1 MAKEPSV
8 VPTPEGAVVKIVN
21 STMLD
26 DAMSYTANRIRNKTG
41 GTDQITWDSAKG
53 FGDAVDA
60 ITSGSSAP
68 QSDPRE
74 VYQGTRPAEWLR
86 LPDYDKVE
94 QNTMYLLVELKE
106 NYPNTEIF
114 TFRGISATVDEG
126 LVVNGA
132 FVSKASRTVS
142 GNGANNNVTITLDYD
157 FNGFDWAKSLSNGKK
172 QIVVRIT
179 FTTPYRNV
187 QFNNTYN
194 YYCPTIIRDVIYN
207 VSASDFFTADSY
219 FYGIK
224 YIYLMEGYPALNR
237 AYGLEGLGVSPTN
250 SNAGT
255 GYGRLDTAPELRRLT
270 GCPKVKTIIASDLL
284 EELVVDIS
292 KFTANGINVSLKSLR
307 KVVFSGTENMTAF
320 PGNINFSKTNL
331 SVAAV
336 TEMFNSLPDI
346 STSTTRTIKL
356 NYTPAVS
363 EGIPEATLAVAT
375 NKGWTVVTA

>member
-1 MAKEPSV
+1 MALTDK
-8 VPTPEGAVVKIVN
+8 
-21 STMLD
+21 L
-26 DAMSYTANRIRNKTG
+26 TAIANAIRTKTG
-41 GTDQITWDSAKG
+41 KTDSLTLEQMPSEIESITG
-53 FGDAVDA
+53 
-60 ITSGSSAP
+60 GSSAP
-68 QSDPRE
+68 ESDPRE
-74 VYQGTRPAEWLR
+74 VYGGERPAEWLR

-106 NYPNTEIF
+106 NYPNTEKF
-114 TFRGISATVDEG
+114 TFRAISATVDEG
-126 LVVNGA
+126 IVVNGA

-142 GNGANNNVTITLDYD
+142 GNNGNNTTITLDYD
-157 FNGFDWAKSLSNGKK
+157 FNEFDWAKLLSNEKK

-187 QFNNTYN
+187 QFNNTYD

-255 GYGRLDTAPELRRLT
+255 GYGALYTAPELRRLT
-270 GCPKVKTIIASDLL
+270 GCPKVKNIVASDLL

-292 KFTANGINVSLKSLR
+292 EFTANGIGVSLSSLR

-320 PGNINFSKTNL
+320 PGNINFSRTNL

-336 TEMFNSLPDI
+336 AEMFNSLPDI
-346 STSTTRTIKL
+346 SGSTARTITLKK
-356 NYTPAVS
+356 TPAAAV
-363 EGIPEATLAVAT
+363 GIPEATLTVAT

>member
-1 MAKEPSV
+1 MAYDKV
-8 VPTPEGAVVKIVN
+8 VDSAA
-21 STMLD
+21 LD
-26 DAMSYTANRIRNKTG
+26 AAMTYTANRIRNKTG

-68 QSDPRE
+68 ESDPRE
-74 VYQGTRPAEWLR
+74 VYGGERPAEWLR

-106 NYPNTEIF
+106 NYPNKGIF
-114 TFRGISATVDEG
+114 KFRATSATVDEG
-126 LVVNGA
+126 IVVNGA
-132 FVSKASRTVS
+132 FVSKASRTVA
-142 GNGANNNVTITLDYD
+142 GNGNNDVAITLDYD
-157 FNGFDWAKSLSNGKK
+157 FNGFDWAKSLSNEKK

-179 FTTPYRNV
+179 FTTPYRNIK
-187 QFNNTYN
+187 FENAYD

-250 SNAGT
+250 SDAGT
-255 GYGRLDTAPELRRLT
+255 GYGMLNTAPELRRLT
-270 GCPKVKTIIASDLL
+270 GCPKVKKIIASDLL
-284 EELVVDIS
+284 EELIVDIS
-292 KFTANGINVSLKSLR
+292 EFTANGIGVSLSSLR

-320 PGNINFSKTNL
+320 PGNINFSRTNL

-346 STSTTRTIKL
+346 SGGTARTIKL
-356 NYTPAVS
+356 ATTPATAV
-363 EGIPEATLAVAT
+363 GIPDDVIAVAT

>member
-1 MAKEPSV
+1 MAYDKV
-8 VPTPEGAVVKIVN
+8 VDSAA
-21 STMLD
+21 LD
-26 DAMSYTANRIRNKTG
+26 AAMAYTANRIRNKTG

-60 ITSGSSAP
+60 ITGGSP
-68 QSDPRE
+68 ESDPRE
-74 VYQGTRPAEWLR
+74 VYGGTRPAEWLR

-106 NYPNTEIF
+106 NYPNKGIF
-114 TFRGISATVDEG
+114 QFRATSATVDEG
-126 LVVNGA
+126 IVVNGA
-132 FVSKASRTVS
+132 FVSKASRTVA
-142 GNGANNNVTITLDYD
+142 GNGANSDVAITLNYD
-157 FNGFDWAKSLSNGKK
+157 FNEFDWAKSLSNGTK
-172 QIVVRIT
+172 QIVVRIA
-179 FTTPYRNV
+179 FTTPYRNIK
-187 QFNNTYN
+187 FIDTYG

-207 VSASDFFTADSY
+207 VSASDFYGSDAY

-224 YIYLMEGYPALNR
+224 YIYLMEGYPALYR

-255 GYGRLDTAPELRRLT
+255 GYGYLGVAPELRQLT
-270 GCPKVKTIIASDLL
+270 GCPKVKSILASDLL

-292 KFTANGINVSLKSLR
+292 KFTANGINVSLRSLR

-336 TEMFNSLPDI
+336 AEMFNSLPNI
-346 STSTTRTIKL
+346 SGSTARTINL
-356 NYTPAVS
+356 AITPATAV
-363 EGIPEATLAVAT
+363 GIPDDVIAVAT

>member
-1 MAKEPSV
+1 MAFDKV
-8 VPTPEGAVVKIVN
+8 VDSAQ
-21 STMLD
+21 LD
-26 DAMSYTANRIRNKTG
+26 AALTYTANRIRNKTG
-41 GTDQITWDSAKG
+41 DTNQIVWDSAKG

-60 ITSGSSAP
+60 ITTGSSAP
-68 QSDPRE
+68 ESDPRE
-74 VYQGTRPAEWLR
+74 VYGGTRPAEWLR

-106 NYPNTEIF
+106 NYPNKGKF
-114 TFRGISATVDEG
+114 TFYGASATVDEG

-132 FVSKASRTVS
+132 FVSKASRTIA
-142 GNGANNNVTITLDYD
+142 GNGHTAITLDYD
-157 FNGFDWAKSLSNGKK
+157 FNEFDWAKSLSDGTK

-179 FTTPYRNV
+179 LTTPYRNI
-187 QFNNTYN
+187 QFNNTYD

-207 VSASDFFTADSY
+207 VSASDYYTADTY

-250 SNAGT
+250 SNAGS

-270 GCPKVKTIIASDLL
+270 GCPKVKNIVASDLL

-292 KFTANGINVSLKSLR
+292 NFTANGINVSLRSLR

-320 PGNINFSKTNL
+320 PGNINFYKTNL

-336 TEMFNSLPDI
+336 AEMFNSLPDI
-346 STSTTRTIKL
+346 STSTTRTITL
-356 NYTPAVS
+356 THTPAVS
-363 EGIPEATLAVAT
+363 EGIPADTLAIAT

>member
-1 MAKEPSV
+1 MAYDKV
-8 VPTPEGAVVKIVN
+8 VDSAQ
-21 STMLD
+21 LD
-26 DAMSYTANRIRNKTG
+26 AAMTYTANRIRNKTG
-41 GTDQITWDSAKG
+41 DTNQIMWDSAKG

-68 QSDPRE
+68 ESDTRE
-74 VYQGTRPAEWLR
+74 VYGGERPAEWLR

-142 GNGANNNVTITLDYD
+142 GNGVNNDVIITLDYD

-237 AYGLEGLGVSPTN
+237 AYGFEGLGVSPTN

>member
-1 MAKEPSV
+1 MALTDK
-8 VPTPEGAVVKIVN
+8 
-21 STMLD
+21 L
-26 DAMSYTANRIRNKTG
+26 TAIANAIRTKTG
-41 GTDQITWDSAKG
+41 KTDSLTLDQMPSEIESISG
-53 FGDAVDA
+53 
-60 ITSGSSAP
+60 GSSAP
-68 QSDPRE
+68 ESDPRE
-74 VYQGTRPAEWLR
+74 VYGGTRPAEWLR

-106 NYPNTEIF
+106 NYPNKAVF
-114 TFRGISATVDEG
+114 MFRAESATVDEG

-132 FVSKASRTVS
+132 FVSKASRTIA
-142 GNGANNNVTITLDYD
+142 GRGMNNDRTFTLDYD
-157 FNGFDWAKSLSNGKK
+157 FNEFDWAKSLSDGTK

-179 FTTPYRNV
+179 LTTPYRNIK
-187 QFNNTYN
+187 FNNTYN
-194 YYCPTIIRDVIYN
+194 YYCPTIIRDMIYN
-207 VSASDFFTADSY
+207 ISAGDFHSSDLY
-219 FYGIK
+219 VYGIK
-224 YIYLMEGYPALNR
+224 YIYLMEGFPALDR

-250 SNAGT
+250 SNAGN
-255 GYGRLDTAPELRRLT
+255 GYGYLSVAPSLRRLT
-270 GCPKVKTIIASDLL
+270 GCPKVKKIISSALI

-292 KFTANGINVSLKSLR
+292 NFTAGGGIVEGLRSLR
-307 KVVFSGTENMTAF
+307 KVVFRGTENMTAF

-363 EGIPEATLAVAT
+363 EGIPEATLAIAT

>member
-1 MAKEPSV
+1 MAYDKV
-8 VPTPEGAVVKIVN
+8 VDSAA
-21 STMLD
+21 LD
-26 DAMSYTANRIRNKTG
+26 AALTYTANRIRNKTG

-60 ITSGSSAP
+60 ITGGSP
-68 QSDPRE
+68 ESDPRE
-74 VYQGTRPAEWLR
+74 VYGGTRPAEWLR

-106 NYPNTEIF
+106 NYPNKAVF
-114 TFRGISATVDEG
+114 TIRAASATVDEG
-126 LVVNGA
+126 IVVDGT
-132 FVSKASRTVS
+132 FVSKASRTID
-142 GNGANNNVTITLDYD
+142 GNGGNNTTITLDYD
-157 FNGFDWAKSLSNGKK
+157 FNEFDWAKSLSNGKK

-187 QFNNTYN
+187 QFNNTYD

-224 YIYLMEGYPALNR
+224 YIYLMEGFPALNR
-237 AYGLEGLGVSPTN
+237 AYGLEGLGVSPAN

-255 GYGRLDTAPELRRLT
+255 GYGMLNTVPELRRLT
-270 GCPKVKTIIASDLL
+270 GCPKVKNIVASDLL

-292 KFTANGINVSLKSLR
+292 KFSASGIGVSLRSLR

-336 TEMFNSLPDI
+336 AEMFNSLPDI
-346 STSTTRTIKL
+346 SGSTARTIKL
-356 NYTPAVS
+356 ATTPATAV
-363 EGIPEATLAVAT
+363 GIPEATLAVAT

>member
-1 MAKEPSV
+1 MAYDKV
-8 VPTPEGAVVKIVN
+8 VDSAA
-21 STMLD
+21 LD
-26 DAMSYTANRIRNKTG
+26 AAMTYTANRIRNKTG
-41 GTDQITWDSAKG
+41 GTDQIAWDSAKG

-60 ITSGSSAP
+60 ITGGSSAP
-68 QSDPRE
+68 ESDPRE
-74 VYQGTRPAEWLR
+74 VYGGTRPAEWLR

-106 NYPNTEIF
+106 NYPNKAVF
-114 TFRGISATVDEG
+114 TFRATSATVDEG
-126 LVVNGA
+126 IVVNGA
-132 FVSKASRTVS
+132 FVSKASRTVA
-142 GNGANNNVTITLDYD
+142 GNGAYNNVTITLDYD
-157 FNGFDWAKSLSNGKK
+157 FNEFDWAKSLSDGKK

-179 FTTPYRNV
+179 FTTPYRNIKF
-187 QFNNTYN
+187 QNTYD

-207 VSASDFFTADSY
+207 VSASDFYNADLY

-224 YIYLMEGYPALNR
+224 YIYLMEGYPSLDR

-255 GYGRLDTAPELRRLT
+255 GYGMLDVAPELRRLT
-270 GCPKVKTIIASDLL
+270 GCPKVKKIVASDLL

-292 KFTANGINVSLKSLR
+292 KFSASGIGVSLRSLR

-320 PGNINFSKTNL
+320 PGNIYFSKTNL

-346 STSTTRTIKL
+346 SGSTARTINL
-356 NYTPAVS
+356 AITPATAV
-363 EGIPEATLAVAT
+363 GIPDDIIAVAT

>member
-1 MAKEPSV
+1 MAYDKV
-8 VPTPEGAVVKIVN
+8 VDSAA
-21 STMLD
+21 LD
-26 DAMSYTANRIRNKTG
+26 AAMTYTANRIRNKTG
-41 GTDQITWDSAKG
+41 DTNQIAWDSAKG

-68 QSDPRE
+68 ESDPRE
-74 VYQGTRPAEWLR
+74 VYGGTRPAEWLR

-106 NYPNTEIF
+106 NYPNTGKFIF
-114 TFRGISATVDEG
+114 QGTSATVDEG
-126 LVVNGA
+126 IVVNGA
-132 FVSKASRTVS
+132 FVSKASRTVA
-142 GNGANNNVTITLDYD
+142 GNGQTNATITLDYD
-157 FNGFDWAKSLSNGKK
+157 FNEFDWAKSLSNGKK
-172 QIVVRIT
+172 QIIVKIT
-179 FTTPYRNV
+179 ITTPYRNIK
-187 QFNNTYN
+187 FNNTYS

-207 VSASDFFTADSY
+207 VSASDSFSTDAY

-237 AYGLEGLGVSPTN
+237 DYGLEGLGVSPTN

-255 GYGRLDTAPELRRLT
+255 GYGILDVAPELRRLT
-270 GCPKVKTIIASDLL
+270 GCPKVKKIIASDLL

-292 KFTANGINVSLKSLR
+292 KFTANGIGVSLRSLR

-336 TEMFNSLPDI
+336 AEMFNSLPDI
-346 STSTTRTIKL
+346 SGSTARTINL
-356 NYTPAVS
+356 ATTPATAV
-363 EGIPEATLAVAT
+363 GIPDDILAVAT

>member
-1 MAKEPSV
+1 MAYDKVIDS
-8 VPTPEGAVVKIVN
+8 AA
-21 STMLD
+21 LD
-26 DAMSYTANRIRNKTG
+26 AAMTYTANRIRNKTG

-60 ITSGSSAP
+60 IIGGSSAP
-68 QSDPRE
+68 ESDTRE
-74 VYQGTRPAEWLR
+74 VYGGTRPAEWLR

-106 NYPNTEIF
+106 NYPNKAVF
-114 TFRGISATVDEG
+114 TFRDASATVDEG
-126 LVVNGA
+126 IVVDGA
-132 FVSKASRTVS
+132 FVSKASRTVA
-142 GNGANNNVTITLDYD
+142 GNGNTTITLDYD
-157 FNGFDWAKSLSNGKK
+157 FNEFDWAKSLSNGKK

-187 QFNNTYN
+187 QFNNTYD
-194 YYCPTIIRDVIYN
+194 YYCPTIIRDMIYN

-255 GYGRLDTAPELRRLT
+255 GYGALDVAPELRRLT
-270 GCPKVKTIIASDLL
+270 GCPKVKKIVASDLL

-292 KFTANGINVSLKSLR
+292 EFTANGIGVSLGSLR
-307 KVVFSGTENMTAF
+307 KVVFSGTKNMTAF
-320 PGNINFSKTNL
+320 PGNINFSYTNL

-346 STSTTRTIKL
+346 SGSTARTIKL
-356 NYTPAVS
+356 AITPATAV
-363 EGIPEATLAVAT
+363 GIPDDIIAVAT

>member
-1 MAKEPSV
+1 MAYDKV
-8 VPTPEGAVVKIVN
+8 VDSAA
-21 STMLD
+21 LD
-26 DAMSYTANRIRNKTG
+26 AAMSYTANRIRNKTG

-68 QSDPRE
+68 ESDPRE
-74 VYQGTRPAEWLR
+74 VYGGTRPAEWLR

-106 NYPNTEIF
+106 NYPNTEKF
-114 TFRGISATVDEG
+114 TFRATSATVDEG

-132 FVSKASRTVS
+132 FVSKSSRTVA
-142 GNGANNNVTITLDYD
+142 GNGGSNATITLDYD

-179 FTTPYRNV
+179 FTTPYRNIK
-187 QFNNTYN
+187 FENTYD
-194 YYCPTIIRDVIYN
+194 YYCPTIIRDMIYN
-207 VSASDFFTADSY
+207 VSASDSYTADSY

-224 YIYLMEGYPALNR
+224 YIYLMEGYPAINR
-237 AYGLEGLGVSPTN
+237 AYGLEGLGVSPNN

-255 GYGRLDTAPELRRLT
+255 GYGMLDVAPELRRLT
-270 GCPKVKTIIASDLL
+270 GCPKVKKIVASDLL

-292 KFTANGINVSLKSLR
+292 KFTANGIGVSLRSLR
-307 KVVFSGTENMTAF
+307 KVVFSGTENMTSF

-346 STSTTRTIKL
+346 SGSTARTIKL
-356 NYTPAVS
+356 AITPATAV
-363 EGIPEATLAVAT
+363 GIPDDILAVAT

>member
-1 MAKEPSV
+1 MAYDKV
-8 VPTPEGAVVKIVN
+8 ID
-21 STMLD
+21 STALD
-26 DAMSYTANRIRNKTG
+26 AAMTYTANRIRNKTG

-68 QSDPRE
+68 ESDPRE
-74 VYQGTRPAEWLR
+74 VYGGTRPAEWLR

-106 NYPNTEIF
+106 NYPNTGKF
-114 TFRGISATVDEG
+114 TFRAEAATVDEG

-132 FVSKASRTVS
+132 FVSKASRTIA
-142 GNGANNNVTITLDYD
+142 GNGTNNDRTFTLNYD
-157 FNGFDWAKSLSNGKK
+157 FNGFDWAKSLSDGTK
-172 QIVVRIT
+172 QIVVKIT
-179 FTTPYRNV
+179 LTTPYRNIKF
-187 QFNNTYN
+187 QNTYN
-194 YYCPTIIRDVIYN
+194 YYCPTIIRDMIYN
-207 VSASDFFTADSY
+207 IITRDSHAADAY

-224 YIYLMEGYPALNR
+224 YMYLMEGYPALDR

-250 SNAGT
+250 SNAGS
-255 GYGRLDTAPELRRLT
+255 GYGYLNTAPELRRLT
-270 GCPKVKTIIASDLL
+270 GCPKVKKIIASDLL

-307 KVVFSGTENMTAF
+307 KVIFSGKENMTAF

-346 STSTTRTIKL
+346 STSTTRTITL
-356 NYTPAVS
+356 THTPAVS
-363 EGIPEATLAVAT
+363 EGIPESTLAVAT

>member
-1 MAKEPSV
+1 MAFDKV
-8 VPTPEGAVVKIVN
+8 VDSAQ
-21 STMLD
+21 LD
-26 DAMSYTANRIRNKTG
+26 AAMTYTANRIRNKTG
-41 GTDQITWDSAKG
+41 DTNQIIWDSAKG

-60 ITSGSSAP
+60 ITTGSSALE
-68 QSDPRE
+68 SDQRE

-106 NYPNTEIF
+106 NYPNTGKF
-114 TFRGISATVDEG
+114 TFRAASATVDEG

-132 FVSKASRTVS
+132 FVSKASRTVA
-142 GNGANNNVTITLDYD
+142 GNGVYNNATITLDYN
-157 FNGFDWAKSLSNGKK
+157 FNEFDWAKSLSNGKK

-187 QFNNTYN
+187 QFNNTYD
-194 YYCPTIIRDVIYN
+194 YYCPTIIRDMIYN
-207 VSASDFFTADSY
+207 VSASDFFSFDTY

-224 YIYLMEGYPALNR
+224 YIYLMEGFPALNR
-237 AYGLEGLGVSPTN
+237 VYGLEGLGVSPTN

-255 GYGRLDTAPELRRLT
+255 GYGVLDTAPELRRLT
-270 GCPKVKTIIASDLL
+270 GCPKVKKIVASDLL

-292 KFTANGINVSLKSLR
+292 GFTANGINVSLKSLR

-336 TEMFNSLPDI
+336 AEMFNSLPDI
-346 STSTTRTIKL
+346 STSTTRTITL
-356 NYTPAVS
+356 QHTPAAA

>member
-1 MAKEPSV
+1 MAYDKV
-8 VPTPEGAVVKIVN
+8 VDSAA
-21 STMLD
+21 LD
-26 DAMSYTANRIRNKTG
+26 AALTYTANRIRNKTG
-41 GTDQITWDSAKG
+41 DTNQIIWDSAKG

-60 ITSGSSAP
+60 ITGGSSALE
-68 QSDPRE
+68 SDPRE

-106 NYPNTEIF
+106 NYPNKAVF
-114 TFRGISATVDEG
+114 TFYGVSATVDEG
-126 LVVNGA
+126 IVVDGA
-132 FVSKASRTVS
+132 FVSKASRTIA
-142 GNGANNNVTITLDYD
+142 GKGHTAITLNYD
-157 FNGFDWAKSLSNGKK
+157 FNGFDWAKSLSDGTK

-179 FTTPYRNV
+179 LTTPYRNI
-187 QFNNTYN
+187 QFNNTYD

-207 VSASDFFTADSY
+207 ISASDYYTADTY

-224 YIYLMEGYPALNR
+224 YMYLMEGYPALNR

-250 SNAGT
+250 SNAGS

-270 GCPKVKTIIASDLL
+270 GCPKVKNIVASALL

-292 KFTANGINVSLKSLR
+292 NFTANGIGGGLRSLR

-320 PGNINFSKTNL
+320 PGNIDFSKTNL

-356 NYTPAVS
+356 IHTPAVS
-363 EGIPEATLAVAT
+363 EGIPDDVIAVAT
-375 NKGWTVVTA
+375 NKGWTVATK

>member
-1 MAKEPSV
+1 MAYDKIVDSTALDTALTDIADAIRTKTGKTASLTIEQMPSEIESISGGSS
-8 VPTPEGAVVKIVN
+8 TPE
-21 STMLD
+21 
-26 DAMSYTANRIRNKTG
+26 
-41 GTDQITWDSAKG
+41 
-53 FGDAVDA
+53 
-60 ITSGSSAP
+60 
-68 QSDPRE
+68 SDPRE

-94 QNTMYLLVELKE
+94 QNTMYLLIELKE
-106 NYPNTEIF
+106 NYPNKGIF
-114 TFRGISATVDEG
+114 VFRAASATVDEG
-126 LVVNGA
+126 IVVNGA
-132 FVSKASRTVS
+132 FVSKASRTVA
-142 GNGANNNVTITLDYD
+142 GNGVYNDATVTLDYD

-179 FTTPYRNV
+179 LTTPYRNIK
-187 QFNNTYN
+187 FINTYD

-207 VSASDFFTADSY
+207 VSATDSHAADTY

-224 YIYLMEGYPALNR
+224 YMYLMEGYPALDK

-250 SNAGT
+250 SNAGS
-255 GYGRLDTAPELRRLT
+255 GYGMLSTAPELRRLT
-270 GCPKVKTIIASDLL
+270 GCPKVKTIVASDLL

-307 KVVFSGTENMTAF
+307 RVVFSGTENMTAF

-336 TEMFNSLPDI
+336 AEMFNSLPDI
-346 STSTTRTIKL
+346 SGGTARTITLKI
-356 NYTPAVS
+356 TPAAAV
-363 EGIPEATLAVAT
+363 GIPEATLAVAI

>member
-1 MAKEPSV
+1 MAFDKV
-8 VPTPEGAVVKIVN
+8 ID
-21 STMLD
+21 STQLD
-26 DAMSYTANRIRNKTG
+26 AAMTYTAGRIRAKTG
-41 GTDQITWDSAKG
+41 SADQIAWNSAKG
-53 FGDAVDA
+53 FGDAVDT
-60 ITSGSSAP
+60 ITGGSSAP
-68 QSDPRE
+68 ESDTRE

-94 QNTMYLLVELKE
+94 QNTMYLLVELKK
-106 NYPNTEIF
+106 NYPNKGNF
-114 TFRGISATVDEG
+114 TFRATSATVDEG
-126 LVVNGA
+126 IMVNGA
-132 FVSKASRTVS
+132 FVSKASRTIA
-142 GNGANNNVTITLDYD
+142 GNGINNDATITLDYD
-157 FNGFDWAKSLSNGKK
+157 FNGFDWAKSLPNEKK

-179 FTTPYRNV
+179 LTTPYRNIK
-187 QFNNTYN
+187 FNNTYS

-207 VSASDFFTADSY
+207 VSASDFYTADSY

-224 YIYLMEGYPALNR
+224 YIYLIEGFPALNR

-255 GYGRLDTAPELRRLT
+255 GYGKLDIAPELRRLT
-270 GCPKVKTIIASDLL
+270 GCPKVKKIVASDLL

-292 KFTANGINVSLKSLR
+292 EFTANGIDVSLRSLR

-346 STSTTRTIKL
+346 SGGTARTIKL
-356 NYTPAVS
+356 AITPATAV
-363 EGIPEATLAVAT
+363 GIPDETLAIAT

>member
-1 MAKEPSV
+1 MAFDKV
-8 VPTPEGAVVKIVN
+8 VDSAA
-21 STMLD
+21 LD
-26 DAMSYTANRIRNKTG
+26 AAMTYTANRIRNKTG
-41 GTDQITWDSAKG
+41 DTNQIIWDSAKG

-60 ITSGSSAP
+60 ITTGSSALE
-68 QSDPRE
+68 SDPRE
-74 VYQGTRPAEWLR
+74 VYGGTRPAEWVR

-106 NYPNTEIF
+106 NYPNKGKF
-114 TFRGISATVDEG
+114 TFYGASATVDEG
-126 LVVNGA
+126 IVVNGA
-132 FVSKASRTVS
+132 FVSKASRTIA
-142 GNGANNNVTITLDYD
+142 GNGHTAITLDYD
-157 FNGFDWAKSLSNGKK
+157 FNEFDWAKSLSDGTK

-179 FTTPYRNV
+179 LTTPYRNI
-187 QFNNTYN
+187 QFNNTYD
-194 YYCPTIIRDVIYN
+194 YYCPTIIRDLIYN
-207 VSASDFFTADSY
+207 VSASDYYTADTY

-250 SNAGT
+250 SDAGT
-255 GYGRLDTAPELRRLT
+255 GYGRLDVAPELRRLT
-270 GCPKVKTIIASDLL
+270 GCPKVKKIVASDLL
-284 EELVVDIS
+284 EELDVDIS
-292 KFTANGINVSLKSLR
+292 KFTASGINASLKSLR

-346 STSTTRTIKL
+346 STSTTRTITLK
-356 NYTPAVS
+356 NTPAVA

>member
-1 MAKEPSV
+1 MAKKLYEEASV
-8 VPTPEGAVVKIVN
+8 QAIANAIREKNGEASTYKIGE
-21 STMLD
+21 M
-26 DAMSYTANRIRNKTG
+26 AAAI
-41 GTDQITWDSAKG
+41 A
-53 FGDAVDA
+53 A
-60 ITSGSSAP
+60 ITGGSSAP
-68 QSDPRE
+68 ESDPRE
-74 VYQGTRPAEWLR
+74 VYGGTRPAEWLR

-106 NYPNTEIF
+106 NYPNTGKF
-114 TFRGISATVDEG
+114 TFRATSATVDEG
-126 LVVNGA
+126 IVVNGA

-142 GNGANNNVTITLDYD
+142 GNNGNDTTIMLDYD

-179 FTTPYRNV
+179 LTTPYRNV
-187 QFNNTYN
+187 QFNNTYD

-207 VSASDFFTADSY
+207 VSASDFFIADSY

-250 SNAGT
+250 SDAGT
-255 GYGRLDTAPELRRLT
+255 GYGKLDVAPELRRLT
-270 GCPKVKTIIASDLL
+270 GCPKVKKIVASDLL

-292 KFTANGINVSLKSLR
+292 KFTANGIGVSLSSLR

-320 PGNINFSKTNL
+320 PGNINFSRTNL

-346 STSTTRTIKL
+346 SGSTARTIKL
-356 NYTPAVS
+356 AKTPATAV
-363 EGIPEATLAVAT
+363 GIPGDVIAVAT

>member
-8 VPTPEGAVVKIVN
+8 APTPEGAVVKIVN

-26 DAMSYTANRIRNKTG
+26 DAMTYTANRIRNKTG
-41 GTDQITWDSAKG
+41 DTNQIIWDSAKG

-60 ITSGSSAP
+60 ITGGSSAP
-68 QSDPRE
+68 ESDPRE
-74 VYQGTRPAEWLR
+74 VYGGTRPAEWIR

-106 NYPNTEIF
+106 NYPNKATF
-114 TFRGISATVDEG
+114 TFRAISATVDEG
-126 LVVNGA
+126 VVVNGA
-132 FVSKASRTVS
+132 FISKASTTIE
-142 GNGANNNVTITLDYD
+142 GNGMNNDRTFTLNYD
-157 FNGFDWAKSLSNGKK
+157 FNGLYWAKSLSDGTK

-179 FTTPYRNV
+179 FTTPYRNIKF
-187 QFNNTYN
+187 QNTYD
-194 YYCPTIIRDVIYN
+194 YYCPTIIRDMIYN
-207 VSASDFFTADSY
+207 ISVRDFHTSDLY
-219 FYGIK
+219 VYGIK
-224 YIYLMEGYPALNR
+224 YIYLMEGYPALDR

-255 GYGRLDTAPELRRLT
+255 GYGSLNVAPDLRRLT
-270 GCPKVKTIIASDLL
+270 GCPKVKKIVASDLL

-292 KFTANGINVSLKSLR
+292 KFTANGISEGFRSLR

-336 TEMFNSLPDI
+336 AEMFNSLPDI
-346 STSTTRTIKL
+346 STSTTRTITL
-356 NYTPAVS
+356 TYTPAVS

>member
-1 MAKEPSV
+1 MAYDKV
-8 VPTPEGAVVKIVN
+8 VDSSA
-21 STMLD
+21 LD
-26 DAMSYTANRIRNKTG
+26 AAMTYTANCIRNKTG
-41 GTDQITWDSAKG
+41 GTDQIAWDSTKG

-68 QSDPRE
+68 ESDPRE
-74 VYQGTRPAEWLR
+74 VYGGTRPAEWLR

-106 NYPNTEIF
+106 NYPNTEKF
-114 TFRGISATVDEG
+114 TFRGTSATVDEG
-126 LVVNGA
+126 IVVNGA
-132 FVSKASRTVS
+132 FVSKASRTVA
-142 GNGANNNVTITLDYD
+142 GNGMNNGVTLTLNYD
-157 FNGFDWAKSLSNGKK
+157 FNEFDWAKSLSDGKK

-179 FTTPYRNV
+179 FTTPYRNIK
-187 QFNNTYN
+187 FENTYD

-207 VSASDFFTADSY
+207 VSVSDYYNSDSY

-255 GYGRLDTAPELRRLT
+255 GYGMLDVAPELRRLT
-270 GCPKVKTIIASDLL
+270 GCPKVKMIVASDLL

-292 KFTANGINVSLKSLR
+292 KFTASGINASLRSLR

-320 PGNINFSKTNL
+320 PGNINFSRTNL

-346 STSTTRTIKL
+346 SGSTARTINL
-356 NYTPAVS
+356 ATTPATAV
-363 EGIPEATLAVAT
+363 GIPDDIIAGAT

>member
-1 MAKEPSV
+1 MAFDKV
-8 VPTPEGAVVKIVN
+8 ID
-21 STMLD
+21 STQLD
-26 DAMSYTANRIRNKTG
+26 AAMTHTANRIRAKTG
-41 GTDQITWDSAKG
+41 GTDQIAWDSAKG

-68 QSDPRE
+68 ESDPRE
-74 VYQGTRPAEWLR
+74 VYGGTRPAEWLR

-106 NYPNTEIF
+106 NYPNTGKF
-114 TFRGISATVDEG
+114 VFQGTSATVDEG
-126 LVVNGA
+126 IVVNGA
-132 FVSKASRTVS
+132 FVSKASRTVA
-142 GNGANNNVTITLDYD
+142 GNGQTNVTITLDYD

-172 QIVVRIT
+172 QIVVKIT
-179 FTTPYRNV
+179 LTTPYRNI
-187 QFNNTYN
+187 QFRDTYN

-207 VSASDFFTADSY
+207 VSASNFYTSDVY

-224 YIYLMEGYPALNR
+224 YIYLMEGYPAINR

-255 GYGRLDTAPELRRLT
+255 GYGELSTAPELRRLT
-270 GCPKVKTIIASDLL
+270 GCPKVRKIISTALL

-292 KFTANGINVSLKSLR
+292 KFTAAGISDGLRSLR

-320 PGNINFSKTNL
+320 PGNINFSRTNL

-346 STSTTRTIKL
+346 STSTTRTITL
-356 NYTPAVS
+356 TYTPAVS
-363 EGIPEATLAVAT
+363 EGIPDDTLAVAT

>member
-1 MAKEPSV
+1 MSISSEIERISNAKSTLKNYLTANNVSV
-8 VPTPEGAVVKIVN
+8 ADGTKI
-21 STMLD
+21 
-26 DAMSYTANRIRNKTG
+26 DAMANQLNAITG
-41 GTDQITWDSAKG
+41 GG
-53 FGDAVDA
+53 
-60 ITSGSSAP
+60 
-68 QSDPRE
+68 DPRE
-74 VYQGTRPAEWLR
+74 VYGGTRPAEWLR

-106 NYPNTEIF
+106 NYPNTEKF
-114 TFRGISATVDEG
+114 TFRGTSATVDEG
-126 LVVNGA
+126 IVVNGA
-132 FVSKASRTVS
+132 FVSKASRTVA
-142 GNGANNNVTITLDYD
+142 GNGFYNNATITLDYD
-157 FNGFDWAKSLSNGKK
+157 FNGFDWAKSLSNEKK

-187 QFNNTYN
+187 QFNNTYD
-194 YYCPTIIRDVIYN
+194 YYCPTIIRDMIYN
-207 VSASDFFTADSY
+207 VGASDSFAADSY

-255 GYGRLDTAPELRRLT
+255 GYEMLDVAPELRRLT
-270 GCPKVKTIIASDLL
+270 GCPKVKRIVASDLL

-292 KFTANGINVSLKSLR
+292 EFSGSGIGVSLRSLR

-320 PGNINFSKTNL
+320 PGNINFSRTNL

-346 STSTTRTIKL
+346 SGSTARTIKL
-356 NYTPAVS
+356 AITPATAV
-363 EGIPEATLAVAT
+363 GIPDDILAVAT